1 MSLVVEKF
9 GVPRILQLLSFIVY
23 LLPIEDSWIINI
35 CLQEMLLGPILLLTT
50 GVVYLI
56 LVVIVVKVVVVVMH
70 ESALV
75 SHVRLMVI
83 VEVEEALTILRVAMH
98 IKRLILVASGM
109 LWHGMAENLGSD
121 PLIMLIKV
129 RLVEVGREV
138 TEVVIVDVWIVHGLR
153 LKNFL
158 RVRCLNLIVTVRQIF
173 PMTRVMR
180 A

>member
-1 MSLVVEKF
+1 MEKF

-56 LVVIVVKVVVVVMH
+56 LVVIVVVVVVVMH

-83 VEVEEALTILRVAMH
+83 VEVEEAFTILRVAMH

-129 RLVEVGREV
+129 RLVEVRREV

>member
-9 GVPRILQLLSFIVY
+9 CVPRILQLLSFIVY

-35 CLQEMLLGPILLLTT
+35 SLQEMLLGPILLLTT

-56 LVVIVVKVVVVVMH
+56 LVVIVVVVVVVMH

-173 PMTRVMR
+173 PMTKVMR

>member
-9 GVPRILQLLSFIVY
+9 GVPRVLQLLSFIVY

-35 CLQEMLLGPILLLTT
+35 SLQDMLLGPILLLTT

-56 LVVIVVKVVVVVMH
+56 LVVIVVVVVLVMH

-75 SHVRLMVI
+75 PHVRLMVI
-83 VEVEEALTILRVAMH
+83 VEVEEALAILRVAMH

>member
-35 CLQEMLLGPILLLTT
+35 SLQEMLLGPILLLTT

-56 LVVIVVKVVVVVMH
+56 LVVIVVKVVVVMH